1 MKDAEIEANKKEVAR
16 LRELQLSQ
24 QKARLQAN
32 ANESSRL
39 MNWEQARLMEQMAN
53 SGLIQSGRQM
63 EPSNS
68 RKEQAEER
76 ATEVKVQKQ
85 LNVAKEKEKQQNQLG
100 QASMAG
106 PDPGPGQTENASSSQ
121 PKPEPKGD
129 VDDDMKSEDGVK
141 EMEGVVTFKTEPNQK
156 EHTFI

>member
-1 MKDAEIEANKKEVAR
+1 MCFNLAAEIEANKKEVAR

-68 RKEQAEER
+68 RKG
-76 ATEVKVQKQ
+76 
-85 LNVAKEKEKQQNQLG
+85 EKNKII
-100 QASMAG
+100 S
-106 PDPGPGQTENASSSQ
+106 TYI
-121 PKPEPKGD
+121 
-129 VDDDMKSEDGVK
+129 
-141 EMEGVVTFKTEPNQK
+141 T
-156 EHTFI
+156 

>member
-1 MKDAEIEANKKEVAR
+1 MCFNLAAEIEANKKEVAR

-53 SGLIQSGRQM
+53 SGLNQSGRQM

-68 RKEQAEER
+68 RKGKNKKIKNYINLY
-76 ATEVKVQKQ
+76 EV
-85 LNVAKEKEKQQNQLG
+85 
-100 QASMAG
+100 AS
-106 PDPGPGQTENASSSQ
+106 
-121 PKPEPKGD
+121 
-129 VDDDMKSEDGVK
+129 
-141 EMEGVVTFKTEPNQK
+141 
-156 EHTFI
+156 

>member
-1 MKDAEIEANKKEVAR
+1 EIEANKKEVAR

-53 SGLIQSGRQM
+53 SGLIQSGRQL

-68 RKEQAEER
+68 RKEQAGER

-85 LNVAKEKEKQQNQLG
+85 LNVAKREGEATKP
-100 QASMAG
+100 ARAG
-106 PDPGPGQTENASSSQ
+106 LDGGSGSRGGGKLKMRAQVNPSQ
-121 PKPEPKGD
+121 SRRGC
-129 VDDDMKSEDGVK
+129 
-141 EMEGVVTFKTEPNQK
+141 
-156 EHTFI
+156 

>member
-1 MKDAEIEANKKEVAR
+1 M
-16 LRELQLSQ
+16 
-24 QKARLQAN
+24 
-32 ANESSRL
+32 
-39 MNWEQARLMEQMAN
+39 
-53 SGLIQSGRQM
+53 
-63 EPSNS
+63 
-68 RKEQAEER
+68 
-76 ATEVKVQKQ
+76 QKQ

-106 PDPGPGQTENASSSQ
+106 LDPGPGQTENASSSQ

-156 EHTFI
+156 EHTFIWNFINYMDLCCFVFGLFLCFFVALFP